1 MDVSFTEDYGVYVVC
16 MHINSAVN
24 TVVTAV
30 VLLLLAKHTP
40 PSMKT
45 YKWYLVNVTVSC
57 FALDFFMD
65 LFFIPVTVQ
74 PILGGC
80 SLGLLRPI
88 GYMATVIN
96 WQLFGLF
103 LGMSGISLLYAMMYR
118 AASVYNKAHILAK
131 KPVIILMAF
140 VQIFYSS
147 PSIILVLSV
156 YPGNEKSIEYIREN
170 YPKALDFFQTHSCS
184 LMSIGI
190 APLIPYICVAL
201 ILILTTVTVDTFFV
215 MIVRHGL
222 RKIRNQV
229 TDKTYRMQRQL
240 AMSLLIQMVIP
251 TGMISVSYIAFAV
264 AGGLQLKSARV
275 VSFCTFLFSTF
286 HTTANGL
293 IMIATIKPYRLAFL
307 RYFRTFVPLHKIYKS
322 TSSMSHTANQSRD
335 PTFTVSRISRVSSIS
350 VQRE

>member
-1 MDVSFTEDYGVYVVC
+1 MDVSFTEDYGLYVVG

-24 TVVTAV
+24 TVVTA
-30 VLLLLAKHTP
+30 
-40 PSMKT
+40 
-45 YKWYLVNVTVSC
+45 VSC

-80 SLGLLRPI
+80 SLGLLKPI

-103 LGMSGISLLYAMMYR
+103 LGMSGMSLLYAMMYR
-118 AASVYNKAHILAK
+118 AASVYNKAHILTK

-156 YPGNEKSIEYIREN
+156 YPGNEKSIEYIR
-170 YPKALDFFQTHSCS
+170 
-184 LMSIGI
+184 
-190 APLIPYICVAL
+190 
-201 ILILTTVTVDTFFV
+201 
-215 MIVRHGL
+215 
-222 RKIRNQV
+222 
-229 TDKTYRMQRQL
+229 
-240 AMSLLIQMVIP
+240 QMVIP

-264 AGGLQLKSARV
+264 AGGLQLKSARI

-286 HTTANGL
+286 HTTANGA

-307 RYFRTFVPLHKIYKS
+307 RYLRTFIPLHKFYKGTSS
-322 TSSMSHTANQSRD
+322 TSHIAIQSRE

-350 VQRE
+350 VQ